1 MSTLA
6 ADKVR
11 VYEAQGD
18 HPVINELPAIQ
29 SDILY
34 AGSAIGISS
43 GYARPCTTSDEFAG
57 FCVEKC
63 DNSAGA
69 SGDKSVKVYSK
80 GYIKLSVTGASAVTH
95 VNDAVYLTDDDTFT
109 LTSSG
114 GLQIGKVFRWVTGS
128 TCIVY
133 FEALGNRSI

>member
-1 MSTLA
+1 MATLA
-6 ADKVR
+6 ADKPR
-11 VYEAQGD
+11 VFENQGD
-18 HPVINELPAIQ
+18 HPVYNELPAVTA
-29 SDILY
+29 DILY

-69 SGDKSVKVYSK
+69 NGAKSVKVLGK
-80 GYIKLSVTGASAVTH
+80 GYVKLSVTGVSAVTH
-95 VNDAVYLTDDDTFT
+95 INDAVYLTDDDVFT
-109 LTSSG
+109 LTATG
-114 GLQIGKVFRWVTGS
+114 GLQIGKVFRWISGT

-133 FEALGNRSI
+133 FEGLGSRSI